1 MTNYGKMLDLFELA
15 LKMQESS
22 LGVSLDDIQV
32 NFNVSRRTAERMRD
46 ALLRYFPQMQEV
58 DTGEKIKRWR
68 IPQRTLNS
76 LISFSSDELSALKTA
91 VDCLKQN
98 GLTNQANT
106 ISQIELKLKN
116 IIKPEQ
122 KRKIEVDAEE
132 LMKAE
137 GLALRPGPKIIVD
150 EKMLSQIREAILSC
164 HQIKVKYFNKQSGKT
179 NTNILMPY
187 GILYGERNHYLLAR
201 HSDGYFGEA
210 VHHFILSNI
219 KSIEILE
226 DIYQIPDDFNLEKY
240 SAQSFGVYQEEPFEV
255 EWLFDK
261 EAATEAK
268 RYVFHPT
275 QQIFENPDGTLTV
288 KFKAGGRLEMD
299 WHLYTWGNHVKVIK
313 PENWY
318 EDIKR

>member
-1 MTNYGKMLDLFELA
+1 MNCL
-15 LKMQESS
+15 
-22 LGVSLDDIQV
+22 
-32 NFNVSRRTAERMRD
+32 
-46 ALLRYFPQMQEV
+46 
-58 DTGEKIKRWR
+58 
-68 IPQRTLNS
+68 
-76 LISFSSDELSALKTA
+76 

-106 ISQIELKLKN
+106 IGQIELKLKN

-150 EKMLSQIREAILSC
+150 EKILSQIREAILSC

-201 HSDGYFGEA
+201 HSDGYFGDSI
-210 VHHFILSNI
+210 HHFILSNI
-219 KSIEILE
+219 RNIEILE
-226 DIYQIPDDFNLEKY
+226 DTYQIPDDFSLEKY
-240 SAQSFGVYQEEPFEV
+240 SAQSFGVFQEEPFEV

-261 EAATEAK
+261 ETLC
-268 RYVFHPT
+268 FP
-275 QQIFENPDGTLTV
+275 PDTT
-288 KFKAGGRLEMD
+288 
-299 WHLYTWGNHVKVIK
+299 NI
-313 PENWY
+313 
-318 EDIKR
+318 